1 MLQEIWEGSATGRIF
16 VNILGGLSIV
26 VAIYLLLISYRKL
39 LIYFGRGKLKKI
51 TVKYAEVFELNPPYA
66 KGTVQFGFELFEEA
80 NVEFNIID
88 NHDNLVKNLFAGT
101 LNKGIHPFVFDTT
114 EFKNGYYYYQY
125 KSDIQNIIKKFA
137 IDN

>member
-1 MLQEIWEGSATGRIF
+1 MLQEIWSGSATGRIL
-16 VNILGGLSIV
+16 VNILGGISIL
-26 VAIYLLLISYRKL
+26 VALYLLLISYRKL
-39 LIYFGRGKLKKI
+39 LILFGRGKLKKI
-51 TVKYAEVFELNPPYA
+51 TVKYADVFELRPPYA
-66 KGTVQFGFELFEEA
+66 KGSVQFGFELFEEA

-88 NHDNLVKNLFAGT
+88 TKDNLVKNLFTGT
-101 LNKGIHPFVFDTT
+101 LNEGIHPFVFDTT